1 MNPLR
6 GVALVL
12 VVGGIAALAFGG
24 FNYTKD
30 THEAHVGSM
39 ELVVK
44 NRQHVNVPVW
54 AGIGAI
60 IIGAG
65 FLLVPANKS

>member
-1 MNPLR
+1 MKSVR
-6 GVALVL
+6 GIGLLLIAC
-12 VVGGIAALAFGG
+12 GIAALAFGG
-24 FNYTKD
+24 FSYTKNS
-30 THEAHVGSM
+30 HEAHLGSM

-44 NRQHVNVPVW
+44 NRQRVNVPVW

-65 FLLVPANKS
+65 FLLGPVARS